1 MENYHHIT
9 TTLEDPSSGWA
20 GKLNRMRMGG
30 MGQERRFLMLPTSYQ
45 LCRLA
50 DSALP
55 GLLAGLPFVAPR
67 FIPYLTE
74 RGEIKEAE
82 LGLL

>member
-1 MENYHHIT
+1 
-9 TTLEDPSSGWA
+9 
-20 GKLNRMRMGG
+20 
-30 MGQERRFLMLPTSYQ
+30 MLPTSYQ

-50 DSALP
+50 DSVLS
-55 GLLAGLPFVAPR
+55 GLLAGLSFVAPR
-67 FIPYLTE
+67 FIPYLTK